1 MAGRD
6 DETGAYDAGSP
17 PPIELEESPQLPILK
32 TAAAKPENL
41 LLGHR
46 DRARNRFEKRPDALE
61 DYEVLEILLFQ
72 SVARADTK
80 AIAKRLLKK
89 FGSVRGVLGASS
101 AELQKVEKVG
111 PRMAE
116 NLAVVGEITS
126 RALKD
131 RIEGPVDLGSWS
143 KVIAY
148 CQSRMS
154 ELKNERLRV
163 LYLNKQ
169 NGLMDDEEMQEG
181 TVDHTPAYPREIVRR
196 ALEVGATAVILVH
209 NHPSG
214 DPTPSRADIE
224 LTRQINTSCQTM
236 NIAVHDHII
245 IGRDT
250 HTSMKALQL
259 F

>member
-1 MAGRD
+1 MAAGGED
-6 DETGAYDAGSP
+6 GTDAYAAGAPSQL
-17 PPIELEESPQLPILK
+17 ELNEQPQAPLK
-32 TAAAKPENL
+32 PAENL
-41 LLGHR
+41 LAGHR
-46 DRARNRFEKRPDALE
+46 ERARSRFSKGPDRLD
-61 DYEVLEILLFQ
+61 DYEVLEIMLFQ
-72 SVARADTK
+72 TIARGATTPT
-80 AIAKRLLKK
+80 AKRQQKRC
-89 FGSVRGVLGASS
+89 GSVRGVLGADQK
-101 AELQKVEKVG
+101 ELQRVDGVG
-111 PRMAE
+111 ERTAF
-116 NLAVVGEITS
+116 NLAVVGEITA

-143 KVIAY
+143 KVISY

-169 NGLMDDEEMQEG
+169 NGLMDEEEMQEG

-236 NIAVHDHII
+236 GISVHDHII
-245 IGRDT
+245 IGSDT
-250 HTSMKALQL
+250 HASLKALQL